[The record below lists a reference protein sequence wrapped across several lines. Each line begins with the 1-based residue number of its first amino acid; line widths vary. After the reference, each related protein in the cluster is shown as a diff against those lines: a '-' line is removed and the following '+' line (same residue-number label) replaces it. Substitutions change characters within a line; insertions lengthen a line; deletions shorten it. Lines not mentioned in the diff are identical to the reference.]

1 MNTLLIGFFSDDETA
16 VAVESEDGAVRLTV
30 DGETYRLPRE
40 AALALRESVGDA
52 LERRLE
58 LFRTVGQYRRDGS
71 YAVARR
77 SADTPGNEQVFDSFE
92 ALRSLFDSL
101 PAEFGAEAVGDAGIT
116 GSRRHLIVRHFAE
129 HPRFDCR
136 LIGERPLRAEKA
148 ED

>member
-1 MNTLLIGFFSDDETA
+1 M
-16 VAVESEDGAVRLTV
+16 
-30 DGETYRLPRE
+30 
-40 AALALRESVGDA
+40 ALRESVGDA

-77 SADTPGNEQVFDSFE
+77 AADTPGNEQVFDSFQ
-92 ALRSLFDSL
+92 ALCELFESL
-101 PAEFGAEAVGDAGIT
+101 PAEFGAEDVGDAGIT
-116 GSRRHLIVRHFAE
+116 GSRRHLVVRHAAE

-136 LIGERPLRAEKA
+136 LISERPLRAEKA